1 MTRTLTA
8 ILELRRAGRVQR
20 CHGIP
25 YHGSYSVAEHTYQM
39 LNLLMSL
46 CPKPSKA
53 LIEAILYHDS
63 AELEIGDTPRPAKTR
78 FPDLGKAVAK
88 AEEVVN
94 SELSVMQD
102 KLLPSELAWLRGLDL
117 LELAMWCL
125 DQLDMGNKNVM
136 PVLDRCHD
144 AIQEQEMPEEIRE
157 FLKLG
162 VLR

>member
-1 MTRTLTA
+1 VTRGLSA
-8 ILELRRAGRVQR
+8 VLELRRAGRVQR

-25 YHGSYSVAEHTYQM
+25 HHGSYSVAEHTYQM
-39 LNLLMSL
+39 LHLLMSL

-53 LIEAILYHDS
+53 LIEAVLYHDS
-63 AELEIGDTPRPAKTR
+63 AELELGDTPRPAKTR

-88 AEEVVN
+88 AEDVVN
-94 SELSVMQD
+94 GELSVMQD
-102 KLLPSELAWLRGLDL
+102 RLLPSELSWLRALDV

-136 PVLDRCHD
+136 PVLERCHD
-144 AIQEQEMPEEIRE
+144 ALLEIQVPEELNY
-157 FLKLG
+157 FLKSG